1 MPSKYSEN
9 GFTHHQ
15 CGKLITKQK
24 EKWREIKDIMFNII
38 IADNYDEVS
47 REAFKIMKET
57 VTRKDYPV
65 LGLAT
70 GSSPIGL
77 YKKMI
82 ADHTSEGTSYKNV
95 LTWNLDEYVGLPRS
109 HDQSYYTFMHDNLFF
124 GLDIP
129 EENIH
134 IPVGDAADEEAECV
148 KYEESM
154 QGHTVDLQVLGIGA
168 DGHIGFNEPGTPFD
182 SPTHL
187 MNLTEQ
193 TRKDN
198 ARFFEGNIDNVP
210 TSAITMGLGTIMK
223 ASRIIVIATGENKAA
238 AVYGMIKGPVSTD
251 CPASIL
257 QNHNDVTVV
266 LDKAAAA
273 KL

>member
-1 MPSKYSEN
+1 
-9 GFTHHQ
+9 
-15 CGKLITKQK
+15 
-24 EKWREIKDIMFNII
+24 MFNII

-57 VTRKDYPV
+57 VTRNEKPV

-82 ADHTSEGTSYKNV
+82 ADHNSEGTSYKNV

-109 HDQSYYTFMHDNLFF
+109 HDQSYYTFMHENLF
-124 GLDIP
+124 DSIDVP

-134 IPVGDAADEEAECV
+134 VPVGDAEDEEAECV
-148 KYEESM
+148 KYEQSM
-154 QGHTVDLQVLGIGA
+154 EGHTIDLQILGIGA
-168 DGHIGFNEPGTPFD
+168 DGHIGFNEPGTAFD
-182 SPTHL
+182 CPTHL
-187 MNLTEQ
+187 MDLTEQ
-193 TRKDN
+193 TRRDN
-198 ARFFEGNIDNVP
+198 ARFFENDINKVP
-210 TSAITMGLGTIMK
+210 TRAITMGLGTIMK
-223 ASRIIVIATGENKAA
+223 AKKIVVIATGENKAD
-238 AVYGMIKGPVSTD
+238 AVYGMIKGPVTTD

-257 QNHNDVTVV
+257 QKHNDVTII

-273 KL
+273 RL